1 MLDGRS
7 DKLDATGNAED
18 GKAEELIIFDGV
30 VVVVVVVVAEIFEK
44 VFESES
50 SDREEIFVGRIERVG
65 VAEMVGIMWGER
77 EGEGEDR
84 IEDREDRNEGGKT

>member
-18 GKAEELIIFDGV
+18 GKTEELIIFGG
-30 VVVVVVVVAEIFEK
+30 VVVVVVVAEIFEK